1 MYSNSCG
8 IVCVAKRQISKAAP
22 CGKEKEQ
29 MKTITEITRQK
40 PTPPQIRLAA
50 YCRVSSDSSDQLH
63 SFAAQIKY
71 YSEYCK
77 RHPEYK
83 FVDIYADEG
92 ITGTSM
98 EKRDDFR
105 RMLRDC
111 KKGLIDR
118 IIVKSMSRFARN
130 TEEMLTAL
138 RALEQMEVSVYFEE
152 QGLDTKSMNS
162 EMFATF
168 PGMVAQQE
176 SVSISQNMRWS
187 YKKRMESGEF
197 NCCAPAYGFDLI
209 NGKLVINETEA
220 AVIRRIFD
228 LYLQGIGMQTIANI
242 LNDEGTLDVIKIT
255 RKLREINVDVYFEE
269 QGIHSI
275 DPASEFYITIY
286 GSIAQSE
293 SENISANVKW
303 GKAQSSKQGNVPFQC
318 KHFLGYTKNADG
330 EIEIVPEEAEIIRE
344 IYERYLSGE
353 SLYGI
358 KCYLE
363 EKGIPTPAGC
373 SVWRQETIRSILSN
387 EKYKGDA
394 IINKTYVS
402 DCISKRVKV
411 NNGERNKYYIENNHP
426 AIIDAGT
433 FARVQEEI
441 ARRSGKPKVKQ
452 KGTKTELSRY
462 SSKYALSELLI
473 CGECR
478 TPYRRCTWTAKGK
491 RKIVWRCINRLD
503 YGKKYCHH
511 SPSIEESLLQDAVM
525 RAIMQTAKQNVEVL
539 KTLKIHIGMGLTD
552 EITEDKTLDIQIR
565 IAEID
570 AEFQKMLK
578 SVSAVN
584 ADGIDEERITEL
596 MNEKQRLTVQLEQY
610 AAMRQKRE
618 SAKSRLDEIFTILD
632 GLQNHPMEYD
642 DTLVRQIIECV
653 VVESKE
659 KIKVVFIGVT
669 EIEMTL

>member
-228 LYLQGIGMQTIANI
+228 LYLQGVGMQTIANI
-242 LNDEGTLDVIKIT
+242 LNNEGV
-255 RKLREINVDVYFEE
+255 RRQYGRE
-269 QGIHSI
+269 
-275 DPASEFYITIY
+275 
-286 GSIAQSE
+286 
-293 SENISANVKW
+293 KW
-303 GKAQSSKQGNVPFQC
+303 HHTTVNYV
-318 KHFLGYTKNADG
+318 LNN
-330 EIEIVPEEAEIIRE
+330 
-344 IYERYLSGE
+344 ER
-353 SLYGI
+353 
-358 KCYLE
+358 
-363 EKGIPTPAGC
+363 
-373 SVWRQETIRSILSN
+373 
-387 EKYKGDA
+387 YKGDA
-394 IINKTYVS
+394 LLQKQITTQTLPFKKQRNHGEQPMYYVENSNPAIVSRETYEAVQALIKSRQPSCKRKAKTYPLTRTLLCPDCGHTFRRQVVNGTAYWLCAAKATNKT
-402 DCISKRVKV
+402 DCAWRRVKEDEV
-411 NNGERNKYYIENNHP
+411 YAAFNLMIRKVQANREYLLGTLIRQLEELQYRTTGSQQRIKE
-426 AIIDAGT
+426 ID
-433 FARVQEEI
+433 REI
-441 ARRSGKPKVKQ
+441 ADLTAQNLVLTRLHGKGV
-452 KGTKTELSRY
+452 LNAADY
-462 SSKYALSELLI
+462 
-473 CGECR
+473 
-478 TPYRRCTWTAKGK
+478 TAQS
-491 RKIVWRCINRLD
+491 D
-503 YGKKYCHH
+503 
-511 SPSIEESLLQDAVM
+511 
-525 RAIMQTAKQNVEVL
+525 VL
-539 KTLKIHIGMGLTD
+539 ENK
-552 EITEDKTLDIQIR
+552 
-565 IAEID
+565 
-570 AEFQKMLK
+570 
-578 SVSAVN
+578 
-584 ADGIDEERITEL
+584 ITEL
-596 MNEKQRLTVQLEQY
+596 RIERRAKITDSDENEMLEELKMLNDILKEVEIGIDFDAELFEQTVDSITVDSNELLTFHL
-610 AAMRQKRE
+610 AGGI
-618 SAKSRLDEIFTILD
+618 SL
-632 GLQNHPMEYD
+632 P
-642 DTLVRQIIECV
+642 
-653 VVESKE
+653 E
-659 KIKVVFIGVT
+659 KIREKGRCYQA
-669 EIEMTL
+669 

>member
-242 LNDEGTLDVIKIT
+242 LNNEGV
-255 RKLREINVDVYFEE
+255 RRQYGRE
-269 QGIHSI
+269 
-275 DPASEFYITIY
+275 
-286 GSIAQSE
+286 
-293 SENISANVKW
+293 KW
-303 GKAQSSKQGNVPFQC
+303 HHTTVNYV
-318 KHFLGYTKNADG
+318 LNN
-330 EIEIVPEEAEIIRE
+330 
-344 IYERYLSGE
+344 ER
-353 SLYGI
+353 
-358 KCYLE
+358 
-363 EKGIPTPAGC
+363 
-373 SVWRQETIRSILSN
+373 
-387 EKYKGDA
+387 YKGDA
-394 IINKTYVS
+394 LLQKQITTQTLPFKKQRNHGEQPMYYVENSNPAIVSRETYEAVQALIKSRQPSCKRKAKNYPLTRMLLCPDCGHTFRRQVVNGTAYWLCAAKATNKT
-402 DCISKRVKV
+402 DCAWRRVK
-411 NNGERNKYYIENNHP
+411 ENEVYATFNLMIRKVQ
-426 AIIDAGT
+426 ANREYLLSTLIRQLEELQYRTTGSQQRIKEID
-433 FARVQEEI
+433 REI
-441 ARRSGKPKVKQ
+441 ADLMAQNLV
-452 KGTKTELSRY
+452 LSRLHGKGVLNAADY
-462 SSKYALSELLI
+462 
-473 CGECR
+473 
-478 TPYRRCTWTAKGK
+478 TAQS
-491 RKIVWRCINRLD
+491 D
-503 YGKKYCHH
+503 
-511 SPSIEESLLQDAVM
+511 
-525 RAIMQTAKQNVEVL
+525 VL
-539 KTLKIHIGMGLTD
+539 ENK
-552 EITEDKTLDIQIR
+552 
-565 IAEID
+565 
-570 AEFQKMLK
+570 
-578 SVSAVN
+578 
-584 ADGIDEERITEL
+584 ITEL
-596 MNEKQRLTVQLEQY
+596 RIERRTKITDSDENEMLEELKMLNDILKEVEISIDFDAELFDQTVDSITVDSNELLTFHL
-610 AAMRQKRE
+610 AGGI
-618 SAKSRLDEIFTILD
+618 SL
-632 GLQNHPMEYD
+632 P
-642 DTLVRQIIECV
+642 
-653 VVESKE
+653 E
-659 KIKVVFIGVT
+659 KIREKGRCYQA
-669 EIEMTL
+669 

>member
-8 IVCVAKRQISKAAP
+8 IVCVAAGISGNKADRESA
-22 CGKEKEQ
+22 GKEKAQ

-40 PTPPQIRLAA
+40 PAPPQIRLAA

-242 LNDEGTLDVIKIT
+242 LNNEGVRRQYGREKWHHTTVNYVLNNERYMGDALLQKQITTQTLPFKKQLNHGEQPMYYVENSNPAIVSRETYGAVQALIKSRQPSCKRKAKNYPLTKTLLCPDCGHTFRRQVVNGTAYWLCAAKATNKTDCAWRRVKEDEVYAAFNLMIRKLQANREYLLGTLIRQLEELQYRTTGSQQRVKEID
-255 RKLREINVDVYFEE
+255 REIADLTAQNLVLSRLHGKGVLNAADY
-269 QGIHSI
+269 
-275 DPASEFYITIY
+275 T
-286 GSIAQSE
+286 AQSDVL
-293 SENISANVKW
+293 ENK
-303 GKAQSSKQGNVPFQC
+303 
-318 KHFLGYTKNADG
+318 
-330 EIEIVPEEAEIIRE
+330 
-344 IYERYLSGE
+344 
-353 SLYGI
+353 
-358 KCYLE
+358 
-363 EKGIPTPAGC
+363 
-373 SVWRQETIRSILSN
+373 
-387 EKYKGDA
+387 
-394 IINKTYVS
+394 
-402 DCISKRVKV
+402 
-411 NNGERNKYYIENNHP
+411 
-426 AIIDAGT
+426 
-433 FARVQEEI
+433 
-441 ARRSGKPKVKQ
+441 
-452 KGTKTELSRY
+452 
-462 SSKYALSELLI
+462 
-473 CGECR
+473 
-478 TPYRRCTWTAKGK
+478 
-491 RKIVWRCINRLD
+491 
-503 YGKKYCHH
+503 
-511 SPSIEESLLQDAVM
+511 
-525 RAIMQTAKQNVEVL
+525 
-539 KTLKIHIGMGLTD
+539 
-552 EITEDKTLDIQIR
+552 
-565 IAEID
+565 
-570 AEFQKMLK
+570 
-578 SVSAVN
+578 
-584 ADGIDEERITEL
+584 ITEL
-596 MNEKQRLTVQLEQY
+596 RIERRAKITDSDENE
-610 AAMRQKRE
+610 M
-618 SAKSRLDEIFTILD
+618 LDELKMLNDILK
-632 GLQNHPMEYD
+632 G
-642 DTLVRQIIECV
+642 
-653 VVESKE
+653 VEIGIGFDAELFEQTVDSITVDSNELLTFHLAGGISLPE
-659 KIKVVFIGVT
+659 KIREKGRCYKR
-669 EIEMTL
+669 

>member
-29 MKTITEITRQK
+29 MKTITEITRQR

-152 QGLDTKSMNS
+152 QGLDTESMNS

-168 PGMVAQQE
+168 PGMIAQQE

-209 NGKLVINETEA
+209 SGKLVINETEA

-228 LYLQGIGMQTIANI
+228 LYLQGVGMQTIANI
-242 LNDEGTLDVIKIT
+242 LNNEGV
-255 RKLREINVDVYFEE
+255 RRQYGRE
-269 QGIHSI
+269 
-275 DPASEFYITIY
+275 
-286 GSIAQSE
+286 
-293 SENISANVKW
+293 KW
-303 GKAQSSKQGNVPFQC
+303 HHTTVNYV
-318 KHFLGYTKNADG
+318 LNN
-330 EIEIVPEEAEIIRE
+330 
-344 IYERYLSGE
+344 ER
-353 SLYGI
+353 
-358 KCYLE
+358 
-363 EKGIPTPAGC
+363 
-373 SVWRQETIRSILSN
+373 
-387 EKYKGDA
+387 YKGDA
-394 IINKTYVS
+394 LLQKQITTQTLPFKKQRNHGEQPMYYVENSNPAIVSRETYEAVQALIKSRQPSCKRKAKNYPLTRTLLCPDCGHTFRRQVVNGTAYWLCAAKATNKT
-402 DCISKRVKV
+402 DCAWRRVKEDEV
-411 NNGERNKYYIENNHP
+411 YAAFNLMIRKVQANREYLLGALIRQLEELQYRTTGSQQRIKE
-426 AIIDAGT
+426 ID
-433 FARVQEEI
+433 REI
-441 ARRSGKPKVKQ
+441 ADLTAQNLV
-452 KGTKTELSRY
+452 LSRLHGKGVLNAADY
-462 SSKYALSELLI
+462 
-473 CGECR
+473 
-478 TPYRRCTWTAKGK
+478 TAQS
-491 RKIVWRCINRLD
+491 D
-503 YGKKYCHH
+503 
-511 SPSIEESLLQDAVM
+511 
-525 RAIMQTAKQNVEVL
+525 VL
-539 KTLKIHIGMGLTD
+539 ENK
-552 EITEDKTLDIQIR
+552 
-565 IAEID
+565 
-570 AEFQKMLK
+570 
-578 SVSAVN
+578 
-584 ADGIDEERITEL
+584 ITEL
-596 MNEKQRLTVQLEQY
+596 RIERRAKITDSDENEMLEELKMLNDILKEVEIGIGFDAELFEQTVDSITVDSNERLTFHL
-610 AAMRQKRE
+610 AGGI
-618 SAKSRLDEIFTILD
+618 SL
-632 GLQNHPMEYD
+632 P
-642 DTLVRQIIECV
+642 
-653 VVESKE
+653 E
-659 KIKVVFIGVT
+659 KIREKGRCYQA
-669 EIEMTL
+669 

>member
-1 MYSNSCG
+1 
-8 IVCVAKRQISKAAP
+8 
-22 CGKEKEQ
+22 

-176 SVSISQNMRWS
+176 IVSISQNMRWS

-242 LNDEGTLDVIKIT
+242 LNNEGVRRQYG
-255 RKLREINVDVYFEE
+255 RK
-269 QGIHSI
+269 
-275 DPASEFYITIY
+275 
-286 GSIAQSE
+286 
-293 SENISANVKW
+293 KW
-303 GKAQSSKQGNVPFQC
+303 HHTTVNYV
-318 KHFLGYTKNADG
+318 LNN
-330 EIEIVPEEAEIIRE
+330 
-344 IYERYLSGE
+344 ER
-353 SLYGI
+353 
-358 KCYLE
+358 
-363 EKGIPTPAGC
+363 
-373 SVWRQETIRSILSN
+373 
-387 EKYKGDA
+387 YKGDA
-394 IINKTYVS
+394 LLQKQITTLTLPFKKQRNHGEQPMYYVENSNPAIVSQETYEAVQALIKSRQPSYKRKAKTYPLTRTLFCPDCGHTFRRQVVNGTAYWLCAAKATNKT
-402 DCISKRVKV
+402 DCVWRRVKEDEV
-411 NNGERNKYYIENNHP
+411 YAAFNLMIRKVQANREYLLGTLIRQLEELQYRTTGSQQRIKE
-426 AIIDAGT
+426 ID
-433 FARVQEEI
+433 REI
-441 ARRSGKPKVKQ
+441 ADLTAQNLV
-452 KGTKTELSRY
+452 LSRLHGKGVLNAADY
-462 SSKYALSELLI
+462 
-473 CGECR
+473 
-478 TPYRRCTWTAKGK
+478 TAQS
-491 RKIVWRCINRLD
+491 D
-503 YGKKYCHH
+503 
-511 SPSIEESLLQDAVM
+511 
-525 RAIMQTAKQNVEVL
+525 VL
-539 KTLKIHIGMGLTD
+539 ENK
-552 EITEDKTLDIQIR
+552 
-565 IAEID
+565 
-570 AEFQKMLK
+570 
-578 SVSAVN
+578 
-584 ADGIDEERITEL
+584 ITEL
-596 MNEKQRLTVQLEQY
+596 RIERRTKITDSDENEMLDELKMLNDILKEVEIGIDFDAELFEQTVDSITVDSNELLTFHLAGGISLPEKSVRKDGATKHESSKHTTWLCLKQRHH
-610 AAMRQKRE
+610 
-618 SAKSRLDEIFTILD
+618 
-632 GLQNHPMEYD
+632 NHQ
-642 DTLVRQIIECV
+642 RN
-653 VVESKE
+653 
-659 KIKVVFIGVT
+659 
-669 EIEMTL
+669 

>member
-1 MYSNSCG
+1 
-8 IVCVAKRQISKAAP
+8 
-22 CGKEKEQ
+22 

-40 PTPPQIRLAA
+40 PAPAQIRLAA

-220 AVIRRIFD
+220 VVIRRIFD

-242 LNDEGTLDVIKIT
+242 LNNEGV
-255 RKLREINVDVYFEE
+255 RRQYGRE
-269 QGIHSI
+269 
-275 DPASEFYITIY
+275 
-286 GSIAQSE
+286 
-293 SENISANVKW
+293 KW
-303 GKAQSSKQGNVPFQC
+303 HHTTVNYV
-318 KHFLGYTKNADG
+318 LNN
-330 EIEIVPEEAEIIRE
+330 
-344 IYERYLSGE
+344 ER
-353 SLYGI
+353 
-358 KCYLE
+358 
-363 EKGIPTPAGC
+363 
-373 SVWRQETIRSILSN
+373 
-387 EKYKGDA
+387 YKGDA
-394 IINKTYVS
+394 LLQKQITTQTLPFKKQRNHGEQPMYYVENSNPAIVSRETYEAVQALIKSRQPSCKRKAKIYPLTRTLLCPDCGHTFRRQVVNGTAYWLCAAKASSKT
-402 DCISKRVKV
+402 DCAWRRVKEDEV
-411 NNGERNKYYIENNHP
+411 YATFNLMIRKVQANREYLLGTLIQQLEELQYRTTGSQQRVKE
-426 AIIDAGT
+426 ID
-433 FARVQEEI
+433 REI
-441 ARRSGKPKVKQ
+441 ADLTAQNLV
-452 KGTKTELSRY
+452 LSRLHGKGVLNAADY
-462 SSKYALSELLI
+462 
-473 CGECR
+473 
-478 TPYRRCTWTAKGK
+478 TAQS
-491 RKIVWRCINRLD
+491 D
-503 YGKKYCHH
+503 
-511 SPSIEESLLQDAVM
+511 
-525 RAIMQTAKQNVEVL
+525 VL
-539 KTLKIHIGMGLTD
+539 ENK
-552 EITEDKTLDIQIR
+552 
-565 IAEID
+565 
-570 AEFQKMLK
+570 
-578 SVSAVN
+578 
-584 ADGIDEERITEL
+584 ITEL
-596 MNEKQRLTVQLEQY
+596 RIERRAKITDSDENE
-610 AAMRQKRE
+610 M
-618 SAKSRLDEIFTILD
+618 LDELKMLNDILK
-632 GLQNHPMEYD
+632 E
-642 DTLVRQIIECV
+642 
-653 VVESKE
+653 VEIGIDFDAELFEQTVDSITVDSNELLTFHLAGGISLPE
-659 KIKVVFIGVT
+659 KIREKGRCCQA
-669 EIEMTL
+669 

>member
-22 CGKEKEQ
+22 CRKEKEK

-228 LYLQGIGMQTIANI
+228 LYLQGVGMQTIANI
-242 LNDEGTLDVIKIT
+242 LNNEGV
-255 RKLREINVDVYFEE
+255 RRQYGRE
-269 QGIHSI
+269 
-275 DPASEFYITIY
+275 
-286 GSIAQSE
+286 
-293 SENISANVKW
+293 KW
-303 GKAQSSKQGNVPFQC
+303 HHTTVNYV
-318 KHFLGYTKNADG
+318 LNN
-330 EIEIVPEEAEIIRE
+330 
-344 IYERYLSGE
+344 ER
-353 SLYGI
+353 
-358 KCYLE
+358 
-363 EKGIPTPAGC
+363 
-373 SVWRQETIRSILSN
+373 
-387 EKYKGDA
+387 YKGDA
-394 IINKTYVS
+394 LLQKQITTQTLPFKRQLNHGEQPMYYVENSNPAIVSRETYEAVQALIKSRQPSCKRKAKNYPLTKTLLCPDCGHTFRRQVVNGTAYWLCAAKATNKT
-402 DCISKRVKV
+402 DCVWRRVKEDEV
-411 NNGERNKYYIENNHP
+411 YAAFNLMIRKVQANREYLLGTLIRQLEELQYRTTGSQQRVKE
-426 AIIDAGT
+426 ID
-433 FARVQEEI
+433 REI
-441 ARRSGKPKVKQ
+441 ADLTAQNLVLSRLHGKGVLNAADYTAQSDVLENKI
-452 KGTKTELSRY
+452 TELRIERRAKITDSDENEMLDELKMLNDILKGVEIGIGFDAELFEQTVD
-462 SSKYALSELLI
+462 SITVESSELLTFHLAGGI
-473 CGECR
+473 
-478 TPYRRCTWTAKGK
+478 
-491 RKIVWRCINRLD
+491 
-503 YGKKYCHH
+503 
-511 SPSIEESLLQDAVM
+511 SL
-525 RAIMQTAKQNVEVL
+525 
-539 KTLKIHIGMGLTD
+539 
-552 EITEDKTLDIQIR
+552 
-565 IAEID
+565 
-570 AEFQKMLK
+570 
-578 SVSAVN
+578 
-584 ADGIDEERITEL
+584 
-596 MNEKQRLTVQLEQY
+596 
-610 AAMRQKRE
+610 
-618 SAKSRLDEIFTILD
+618 
-632 GLQNHPMEYD
+632 P
-642 DTLVRQIIECV
+642 
-653 VVESKE
+653 E
-659 KIKVVFIGVT
+659 KIREKGRCYQA
-669 EIEMTL
+669 

>member
-22 CGKEKEQ
+22 CRKEKEK

-220 AVIRRIFD
+220 AVIRRIFN
-228 LYLQGIGMQTIANI
+228 LYLQGIGMQAIANI
-242 LNDEGTLDVIKIT
+242 LNNEGV
-255 RKLREINVDVYFEE
+255 RRQYGRE
-269 QGIHSI
+269 
-275 DPASEFYITIY
+275 
-286 GSIAQSE
+286 
-293 SENISANVKW
+293 KW
-303 GKAQSSKQGNVPFQC
+303 HHTTVNYV
-318 KHFLGYTKNADG
+318 LNN
-330 EIEIVPEEAEIIRE
+330 
-344 IYERYLSGE
+344 ER
-353 SLYGI
+353 
-358 KCYLE
+358 
-363 EKGIPTPAGC
+363 
-373 SVWRQETIRSILSN
+373 
-387 EKYKGDA
+387 YKGDA
-394 IINKTYVS
+394 LLQKQITTQALPFKKQRNHGEQPMYYVENSNPAIVSRETYEAVQALIKSRQPSCKRKAKTYPLTRTLLCPDCGHTFRRQVVNGTAYWLCAEKATNKT
-402 DCISKRVKV
+402 DCAWRRVKEDEMYAAFNLMIRKV
-411 NNGERNKYYIENNHP
+411 QANREYLLGTLIRQLEEVQYRTTGSQQRIKE
-426 AIIDAGT
+426 ID
-433 FARVQEEI
+433 REI
-441 ARRSGKPKVKQ
+441 ADLMAQNLV
-452 KGTKTELSRY
+452 LSRLHGKGVLNAADY
-462 SSKYALSELLI
+462 
-473 CGECR
+473 
-478 TPYRRCTWTAKGK
+478 TAQS
-491 RKIVWRCINRLD
+491 D
-503 YGKKYCHH
+503 
-511 SPSIEESLLQDAVM
+511 
-525 RAIMQTAKQNVEVL
+525 VL
-539 KTLKIHIGMGLTD
+539 ENK
-552 EITEDKTLDIQIR
+552 
-565 IAEID
+565 
-570 AEFQKMLK
+570 
-578 SVSAVN
+578 
-584 ADGIDEERITEL
+584 ITEL
-596 MNEKQRLTVQLEQY
+596 RIERRTKITDSDGNKMLEELKMLSDILKEVEIGIGFDAELFEQTVD
-610 AAMRQKRE
+610 
-618 SAKSRLDEIFTILD
+618 SIT
-632 GLQNHPMEYD
+632 
-642 DTLVRQIIECV
+642 
-653 VVESKE
+653 VESNELLTFHLAGGISLPE
-659 KIKVVFIGVT
+659 KIREKGRCYKR
-669 EIEMTL
+669 

>member
-1 MYSNSCG
+1 
-8 IVCVAKRQISKAAP
+8 
-22 CGKEKEQ
+22 

-40 PTPPQIRLAA
+40 PAPAQIRLAA

-209 NGKLVINETEA
+209 NGELVINETEA

-242 LNDEGTLDVIKIT
+242 LNNEGV
-255 RKLREINVDVYFEE
+255 RRQYGREKW
-269 QGIHSI
+269 HH
-275 DPASEFYITIY
+275 TT
-286 GSIAQSE
+286 
-293 SENISANVKW
+293 VKYVL
-303 GKAQSSKQGNVPFQC
+303 N
-318 KHFLGYTKNADG
+318 N
-330 EIEIVPEEAEIIRE
+330 
-344 IYERYLSGE
+344 ER
-353 SLYGI
+353 
-358 KCYLE
+358 
-363 EKGIPTPAGC
+363 
-373 SVWRQETIRSILSN
+373 
-387 EKYKGDA
+387 YKGDA
-394 IINKTYVS
+394 LLQKQITTQTLPFKKQRNHGEQPMYYVENSNPAIVSRETYEAVQALIKSRQPSCKRKAKNYPLTRTLLCPDCGHTFRRQVVNGTAYWLCAAKASSKT
-402 DCISKRVKV
+402 DCAWRRVKEDEV
-411 NNGERNKYYIENNHP
+411 YAAFSLMIRKVQANREYLLGTLIRQLEELQYRTTGSQQRIKE
-426 AIIDAGT
+426 ID
-433 FARVQEEI
+433 REI
-441 ARRSGKPKVKQ
+441 ADLTAQNLVLSRLHGKGVLNATDYTAQSDVLENKI
-452 KGTKTELSRY
+452 TELRIERRTKITDSDENEMLEELKMLNDILKEVEIGIDFNAELFEQTVD
-462 SSKYALSELLI
+462 SITVDSNELLI
-473 CGECR
+473 FHLAG
-478 TPYRRCTWTAKGK
+478 G
-491 RKIVWRCINRLD
+491 I
-503 YGKKYCHH
+503 
-511 SPSIEESLLQDAVM
+511 SL
-525 RAIMQTAKQNVEVL
+525 
-539 KTLKIHIGMGLTD
+539 
-552 EITEDKTLDIQIR
+552 
-565 IAEID
+565 
-570 AEFQKMLK
+570 
-578 SVSAVN
+578 
-584 ADGIDEERITEL
+584 
-596 MNEKQRLTVQLEQY
+596 
-610 AAMRQKRE
+610 
-618 SAKSRLDEIFTILD
+618 
-632 GLQNHPMEYD
+632 P
-642 DTLVRQIIECV
+642 
-653 VVESKE
+653 E
-659 KIKVVFIGVT
+659 KIREKGRCYQA
-669 EIEMTL
+669 

>member
-22 CGKEKEQ
+22 CRKEKEK

-50 YCRVSSDSSDQLH
+50 YCRVSSDSRDQLP
-63 SFAAQIKY
+63 SFAAQITY

-242 LNDEGTLDVIKIT
+242 LNNEGVRRQYG
-255 RKLREINVDVYFEE
+255 RK
-269 QGIHSI
+269 
-275 DPASEFYITIY
+275 
-286 GSIAQSE
+286 
-293 SENISANVKW
+293 KW
-303 GKAQSSKQGNVPFQC
+303 HHTTVNYV
-318 KHFLGYTKNADG
+318 LNN
-330 EIEIVPEEAEIIRE
+330 
-344 IYERYLSGE
+344 ER
-353 SLYGI
+353 
-358 KCYLE
+358 
-363 EKGIPTPAGC
+363 
-373 SVWRQETIRSILSN
+373 
-387 EKYKGDA
+387 YKGDA
-394 IINKTYVS
+394 LLQKQITTQALPFKKQRNHGEQPMYYVENSNPAIVSRETYEAVQALIKSRQPSCKRKAKTYPLTRTLLCPDCGHTFRRQVVNGTAYWLCAEKATNKT
-402 DCISKRVKV
+402 DCAWRRVKEDEV
-411 NNGERNKYYIENNHP
+411 YAAFNLMIRKVQANREYLLGTLIRQLEELQYRTTGSQQRIKE
-426 AIIDAGT
+426 ID
-433 FARVQEEI
+433 REI
-441 ARRSGKPKVKQ
+441 ADLMAQNLV
-452 KGTKTELSRY
+452 LSRLHGKGVLNAADY
-462 SSKYALSELLI
+462 
-473 CGECR
+473 
-478 TPYRRCTWTAKGK
+478 TAQS
-491 RKIVWRCINRLD
+491 D
-503 YGKKYCHH
+503 
-511 SPSIEESLLQDAVM
+511 
-525 RAIMQTAKQNVEVL
+525 VL
-539 KTLKIHIGMGLTD
+539 ENK
-552 EITEDKTLDIQIR
+552 
-565 IAEID
+565 
-570 AEFQKMLK
+570 
-578 SVSAVN
+578 
-584 ADGIDEERITEL
+584 ITEL
-596 MNEKQRLTVQLEQY
+596 RIERRTKITDSDENKMLEELKMLSDILKEVETGIGFDAELFEQTVD
-610 AAMRQKRE
+610 
-618 SAKSRLDEIFTILD
+618 SIT
-632 GLQNHPMEYD
+632 
-642 DTLVRQIIECV
+642 
-653 VVESKE
+653 VESNELLTFHLAGGISLPE
-659 KIKVVFIGVT
+659 KIREKGRCYKR
-669 EIEMTL
+669 

>member
-40 PTPPQIRLAA
+40 STPPQIRLAA

-242 LNDEGTLDVIKIT
+242 LNNEGV
-255 RKLREINVDVYFEE
+255 RRQYGRE
-269 QGIHSI
+269 
-275 DPASEFYITIY
+275 
-286 GSIAQSE
+286 
-293 SENISANVKW
+293 KW
-303 GKAQSSKQGNVPFQC
+303 HHTTVNYV
-318 KHFLGYTKNADG
+318 LNN
-330 EIEIVPEEAEIIRE
+330 
-344 IYERYLSGE
+344 ER
-353 SLYGI
+353 
-358 KCYLE
+358 
-363 EKGIPTPAGC
+363 
-373 SVWRQETIRSILSN
+373 
-387 EKYKGDA
+387 YKGDA
-394 IINKTYVS
+394 LLQKQITTQTLPFKKQRNHGEQPMYYVENSNPAIVSRETYEAVQALIKSRQPSCKRKAKNYPLTRTLLCPDCGHTFRRQVVNGTAYWLCAAKATNKT
-402 DCISKRVKV
+402 DCVWRRVKEDEV
-411 NNGERNKYYIENNHP
+411 YAAFDLMIRKVQANREYLLGTLIRQLEELQYRTTGSQQRIKE
-426 AIIDAGT
+426 ID
-433 FARVQEEI
+433 REI
-441 ARRSGKPKVKQ
+441 ADLTAQNLV
-452 KGTKTELSRY
+452 LSRLHGKGVLNAADY
-462 SSKYALSELLI
+462 
-473 CGECR
+473 
-478 TPYRRCTWTAKGK
+478 TAQS
-491 RKIVWRCINRLD
+491 D
-503 YGKKYCHH
+503 
-511 SPSIEESLLQDAVM
+511 
-525 RAIMQTAKQNVEVL
+525 VL
-539 KTLKIHIGMGLTD
+539 ENK
-552 EITEDKTLDIQIR
+552 
-565 IAEID
+565 
-570 AEFQKMLK
+570 
-578 SVSAVN
+578 
-584 ADGIDEERITEL
+584 ITEL
-596 MNEKQRLTVQLEQY
+596 RIERRAKITDSDENEMLEELKMLNDILKEVEIGIDFDAELFEQTVDSITVDSNELLTFHL
-610 AAMRQKRE
+610 AGGI
-618 SAKSRLDEIFTILD
+618 SL
-632 GLQNHPMEYD
+632 P
-642 DTLVRQIIECV
+642 
-653 VVESKE
+653 E
-659 KIKVVFIGVT
+659 KIREKGRCYQA
-669 EIEMTL
+669 

>member
-1 MYSNSCG
+1 
-8 IVCVAKRQISKAAP
+8 
-22 CGKEKEQ
+22 
-29 MKTITEITRQK
+29 MKTITEITQQK

-83 FVDIYADEG
+83 FVDIYADEC

-242 LNDEGTLDVIKIT
+242 LNDEGV
-255 RKLREINVDVYFEE
+255 RRQYGREKWHHTTVN
-269 QGIHSI
+269 
-275 DPASEFYITIY
+275 YIL
-286 GSIAQSE
+286 
-293 SENISANVKW
+293 NN
-303 GKAQSSKQGNVPFQC
+303 
-318 KHFLGYTKNADG
+318 
-330 EIEIVPEEAEIIRE
+330 
-344 IYERYLSGE
+344 ER
-353 SLYGI
+353 
-358 KCYLE
+358 
-363 EKGIPTPAGC
+363 
-373 SVWRQETIRSILSN
+373 
-387 EKYKGDA
+387 YKGDA
-394 IINKTYVS
+394 LLQKQITTQTLPFKKQRNHGEQPMYYVENSNPAIVSRETYEAVQALIKSRQPSCKRKAKTYPLTRMLLCPDCGHTFRRQVVNGTAYWLCAAKATNKT
-402 DCISKRVKV
+402 DCAWRRVKEDEV
-411 NNGERNKYYIENNHP
+411 YATFNLMIRKVQANREYLLGTLIRQLEELQYRTTGSQQRVKE
-426 AIIDAGT
+426 ID
-433 FARVQEEI
+433 REI
-441 ARRSGKPKVKQ
+441 ADLTAQNLV
-452 KGTKTELSRY
+452 LSRLHGKGVLNAADY
-462 SSKYALSELLI
+462 
-473 CGECR
+473 
-478 TPYRRCTWTAKGK
+478 TAQS
-491 RKIVWRCINRLD
+491 D
-503 YGKKYCHH
+503 
-511 SPSIEESLLQDAVM
+511 
-525 RAIMQTAKQNVEVL
+525 VL
-539 KTLKIHIGMGLTD
+539 ENK
-552 EITEDKTLDIQIR
+552 
-565 IAEID
+565 
-570 AEFQKMLK
+570 
-578 SVSAVN
+578 
-584 ADGIDEERITEL
+584 ITEL
-596 MNEKQRLTVQLEQY
+596 RIERRAKITDSDENE
-610 AAMRQKRE
+610 M
-618 SAKSRLDEIFTILD
+618 LDELKMLNDILK
-632 GLQNHPMEYD
+632 G
-642 DTLVRQIIECV
+642 
-653 VVESKE
+653 VEIGIDFDAELFKQTVDSITVDSNELLTFHLAGGISLPE
-659 KIKVVFIGVT
+659 KIREKGRCYQA
-669 EIEMTL
+669 

>member
-8 IVCVAKRQISKAAP
+8 IVCVAKRQISKAVP

-77 RHPEYK
+77 RYPEYK

-242 LNDEGTLDVIKIT
+242 LNNEGVRRQYG
-255 RKLREINVDVYFEE
+255 RK
-269 QGIHSI
+269 
-275 DPASEFYITIY
+275 
-286 GSIAQSE
+286 
-293 SENISANVKW
+293 KW
-303 GKAQSSKQGNVPFQC
+303 HHTTVNYV
-318 KHFLGYTKNADG
+318 LNN
-330 EIEIVPEEAEIIRE
+330 
-344 IYERYLSGE
+344 ER
-353 SLYGI
+353 
-358 KCYLE
+358 
-363 EKGIPTPAGC
+363 
-373 SVWRQETIRSILSN
+373 
-387 EKYKGDA
+387 YKGDA
-394 IINKTYVS
+394 LLQKQITTQTLPFKKQRNHGEQPMYYVENSNPAIVSRETYEAVQALIKSRQPSCKRKAKNYPLTRTLLCPDCGHTFRRQVVNGTTYWLCAAKATNKT
-402 DCISKRVKV
+402 DCAWRRVKEDEV
-411 NNGERNKYYIENNHP
+411 YAAFNLMIRKVQANREYLLGTLIRQLEELQYRTTGSQQRIKE
-426 AIIDAGT
+426 ID
-433 FARVQEEI
+433 REI
-441 ARRSGKPKVKQ
+441 ADLTAQNIV
-452 KGTKTELSRY
+452 LSRLHGKGVLNAADY
-462 SSKYALSELLI
+462 
-473 CGECR
+473 
-478 TPYRRCTWTAKGK
+478 TAQS
-491 RKIVWRCINRLD
+491 D
-503 YGKKYCHH
+503 
-511 SPSIEESLLQDAVM
+511 
-525 RAIMQTAKQNVEVL
+525 VL
-539 KTLKIHIGMGLTD
+539 ENK
-552 EITEDKTLDIQIR
+552 
-565 IAEID
+565 
-570 AEFQKMLK
+570 
-578 SVSAVN
+578 
-584 ADGIDEERITEL
+584 ITEL
-596 MNEKQRLTVQLEQY
+596 RIERRTKITDSDENEMLEELKMLNDILKEAEIGIGFDAELFEQTVDSITVESNERLTFHL
-610 AAMRQKRE
+610 AGGI
-618 SAKSRLDEIFTILD
+618 SL
-632 GLQNHPMEYD
+632 P
-642 DTLVRQIIECV
+642 
-653 VVESKE
+653 E
-659 KIKVVFIGVT
+659 KIREKGRCYRQ
-669 EIEMTL
+669 

>member
-29 MKTITEITRQK
+29 MKTITEITQQK

-228 LYLQGIGMQTIANI
+228 LYLQGVGMQTIANI
-242 LNDEGTLDVIKIT
+242 LNNEGV
-255 RKLREINVDVYFEE
+255 RRQYGRE
-269 QGIHSI
+269 
-275 DPASEFYITIY
+275 
-286 GSIAQSE
+286 
-293 SENISANVKW
+293 KW
-303 GKAQSSKQGNVPFQC
+303 HHTTVNYV
-318 KHFLGYTKNADG
+318 LNN
-330 EIEIVPEEAEIIRE
+330 
-344 IYERYLSGE
+344 ER
-353 SLYGI
+353 
-358 KCYLE
+358 
-363 EKGIPTPAGC
+363 
-373 SVWRQETIRSILSN
+373 
-387 EKYKGDA
+387 YKGDA
-394 IINKTYVS
+394 LLQKQITTQTLPFKKQLNHGEQPMYYVENSNPAIVSRETYEAVQALIKSRQPSCKRKAKNYPLTRTLLCPECGHTFRRQVVNGTAYWLCAAKATNKT
-402 DCISKRVKV
+402 DCAWRRVKEDEV
-411 NNGERNKYYIENNHP
+411 YAAFNLMIRKVQANREYLLGTLIRQLEELQYRTTGSQQRIKE
-426 AIIDAGT
+426 ID
-433 FARVQEEI
+433 REI
-441 ARRSGKPKVKQ
+441 ADLTAQNLV
-452 KGTKTELSRY
+452 LSRLHGKGVLNAADY
-462 SSKYALSELLI
+462 
-473 CGECR
+473 
-478 TPYRRCTWTAKGK
+478 TAQS
-491 RKIVWRCINRLD
+491 D
-503 YGKKYCHH
+503 
-511 SPSIEESLLQDAVM
+511 
-525 RAIMQTAKQNVEVL
+525 VL
-539 KTLKIHIGMGLTD
+539 ENK
-552 EITEDKTLDIQIR
+552 
-565 IAEID
+565 
-570 AEFQKMLK
+570 
-578 SVSAVN
+578 
-584 ADGIDEERITEL
+584 ITEL
-596 MNEKQRLTVQLEQY
+596 RIERRTKITDSDENEMLEELKMLNDILKEVEIGIDFDAELFEQMVDSITVDSNELLTFHL
-610 AAMRQKRE
+610 AGGI
-618 SAKSRLDEIFTILD
+618 SL
-632 GLQNHPMEYD
+632 P
-642 DTLVRQIIECV
+642 
-653 VVESKE
+653 E
-659 KIKVVFIGVT
+659 KIREKGRCYRQ
-669 EIEMTL
+669 

>member
-1 MYSNSCG
+1 MMQAASVQPQKTVRIIPATIDTKTAITQNY
-8 IVCVAKRQISKAAP
+8 RQL
-22 CGKEKEQ
+22 
-29 MKTITEITRQK
+29 RV
-40 PTPPQIRLAA
+40 AA
-50 YCRVSSDSSDQLH
+50 YCRVSTKQDEQLNSYEVQRTH
-63 SFAAQIKY
+63 YEERIRTEPKWSLVGIFADK
-71 YSEYCK
+71 
-77 RHPEYK
+77 
-83 FVDIYADEG
+83 G

-98 EKRDDFR
+98 KKRDEFNK
-105 RMLRDC
+105 MLRLC
-111 KKGLIDR
+111 YKGKIDM
-118 IIVKSMSRFARN
+118 IIVKSISRFARN
-130 TEEMLTAL
+130 
-138 RALEQMEVSVYFEE
+138 
-152 QGLDTKSMNS
+152 
-162 EMFATF
+162 
-168 PGMVAQQE
+168 
-176 SVSISQNMRWS
+176 
-187 YKKRMESGEF
+187 
-197 NCCAPAYGFDLI
+197 
-209 NGKLVINETEA
+209 
-220 AVIRRIFD
+220 
-228 LYLQGIGMQTIANI
+228 
-242 LNDEGTLDVIKIT
+242 TLDVIKIT

-303 GKAQSSKQGNVPFQC
+303 GKAQSAKQGNVPFQC

-363 EKGIPTPAGC
+363 AKEIPTPAGC

-503 YGKKYCHH
+503 FGKKYCRN
-511 SPSIEESLLQDAVM
+511 SPTVEESILQRAVM
-525 RAIMQTAKQNVEVL
+525 AAIMKTAARNTEVL
-539 KTLKIHIGMGLTD
+539 QTLKLHIGMGL
-552 EITEDKTLDIQIR
+552 EGERSEDNSIDLQVQ

-570 AEFQKMLK
+570 AEFRKMLDR
-578 SVSAVN
+578 VSTETVEAF
-584 ADGIDEERITEL
+584 DEETATRL
-596 MNEKQRLTVQLEQY
+596 MNEKSRLQQQLGSIADAEQR
-610 AAMRQKRE
+610 RE
-618 SAKSRLDEIFTILD
+618 NAKSRLDDIYMILD
-632 GLQNHPMEYD
+632 GIKNRPMEYD
-642 DTLVRQIIECV
+642 DQIVRQLLECMV
-653 VVESKE
+653 VDSKE
-659 KIKVVFIGVT
+659 RITVIFKGGIEVVQPLT
-669 EIEMTL
+669 E

>member
-29 MKTITEITRQK
+29 MKTITEITQQK

-83 FVDIYADEG
+83 FVDIYADEC

-242 LNDEGTLDVIKIT
+242 LNDEGV
-255 RKLREINVDVYFEE
+255 RRQYGRE
-269 QGIHSI
+269 
-275 DPASEFYITIY
+275 
-286 GSIAQSE
+286 
-293 SENISANVKW
+293 KW
-303 GKAQSSKQGNVPFQC
+303 HHTTVNYV
-318 KHFLGYTKNADG
+318 LNN
-330 EIEIVPEEAEIIRE
+330 
-344 IYERYLSGE
+344 ER
-353 SLYGI
+353 
-358 KCYLE
+358 
-363 EKGIPTPAGC
+363 
-373 SVWRQETIRSILSN
+373 
-387 EKYKGDA
+387 YKGDA
-394 IINKTYVS
+394 LLQKQITTQTLPFKKQRNHGEQPMYYVENSNPAIVTRETYEAVQALIKSRQPSYKRKAKNYPLTRTLLCPDCGHTFRRQVVNGTAYWLCAAKATNKT
-402 DCISKRVKV
+402 DCAWRRVKEDEV
-411 NNGERNKYYIENNHP
+411 YAAFNLMIRKVQANREYLLGTLIRQLEELQYRTTGSQQRIKE
-426 AIIDAGT
+426 ID
-433 FARVQEEI
+433 REI
-441 ARRSGKPKVKQ
+441 ADLTAQNLV
-452 KGTKTELSRY
+452 LSRLHGKGVLNAADY
-462 SSKYALSELLI
+462 
-473 CGECR
+473 
-478 TPYRRCTWTAKGK
+478 TAQS
-491 RKIVWRCINRLD
+491 D
-503 YGKKYCHH
+503 
-511 SPSIEESLLQDAVM
+511 
-525 RAIMQTAKQNVEVL
+525 VL
-539 KTLKIHIGMGLTD
+539 ENK
-552 EITEDKTLDIQIR
+552 
-565 IAEID
+565 
-570 AEFQKMLK
+570 
-578 SVSAVN
+578 
-584 ADGIDEERITEL
+584 ITEL
-596 MNEKQRLTVQLEQY
+596 RIERRAKITDSDENEMLEELKMLNDILKEVEIGIGFDAELFEQMVDSITVDSNELLTFHL
-610 AAMRQKRE
+610 AGGI
-618 SAKSRLDEIFTILD
+618 SL
-632 GLQNHPMEYD
+632 P
-642 DTLVRQIIECV
+642 
-653 VVESKE
+653 E
-659 KIKVVFIGVT
+659 KIREKGRCYQA
-669 EIEMTL
+669 

>member
-1 MYSNSCG
+1 
-8 IVCVAKRQISKAAP
+8 
-22 CGKEKEQ
+22 

-168 PGMVAQQE
+168 PGMIAQQE

-228 LYLQGIGMQTIANI
+228 LYLQGVGMQTIANI
-242 LNDEGTLDVIKIT
+242 LNNEGV
-255 RKLREINVDVYFEE
+255 RRQYGRE
-269 QGIHSI
+269 
-275 DPASEFYITIY
+275 
-286 GSIAQSE
+286 
-293 SENISANVKW
+293 KW
-303 GKAQSSKQGNVPFQC
+303 HHTTVNYV
-318 KHFLGYTKNADG
+318 LNN
-330 EIEIVPEEAEIIRE
+330 
-344 IYERYLSGE
+344 ER
-353 SLYGI
+353 
-358 KCYLE
+358 
-363 EKGIPTPAGC
+363 
-373 SVWRQETIRSILSN
+373 
-387 EKYKGDA
+387 YKGDA
-394 IINKTYVS
+394 LLQKQITTQTLPFKKQLNHGEQPMYYVENSNPAIVSRETYEAVQALIKSRQPRCKRKAKNYPLTRTLLCPDCGHTFRRQVVNGTAYWLCAAKATNKT
-402 DCISKRVKV
+402 DCAWRRVKEDEV
-411 NNGERNKYYIENNHP
+411 YAAFNLMIRKVQANREYLLGTLIRQLEELQYRTTGSQQRIKE
-426 AIIDAGT
+426 ID
-433 FARVQEEI
+433 REI
-441 ARRSGKPKVKQ
+441 ADLTAQNLVLTRLHGKGVLNAADYTAQSDVLENKI
-452 KGTKTELSRY
+452 TELRIERRTKITDSDENEMLEELKMLNDILKGVEIGIGFDAELFEQTVD
-462 SSKYALSELLI
+462 SITVESSELLTFHLAGGI
-473 CGECR
+473 
-478 TPYRRCTWTAKGK
+478 
-491 RKIVWRCINRLD
+491 
-503 YGKKYCHH
+503 
-511 SPSIEESLLQDAVM
+511 SL
-525 RAIMQTAKQNVEVL
+525 
-539 KTLKIHIGMGLTD
+539 
-552 EITEDKTLDIQIR
+552 
-565 IAEID
+565 
-570 AEFQKMLK
+570 
-578 SVSAVN
+578 
-584 ADGIDEERITEL
+584 
-596 MNEKQRLTVQLEQY
+596 
-610 AAMRQKRE
+610 
-618 SAKSRLDEIFTILD
+618 
-632 GLQNHPMEYD
+632 P
-642 DTLVRQIIECV
+642 
-653 VVESKE
+653 E
-659 KIKVVFIGVT
+659 KIREKGRCYQA
-669 EIEMTL
+669 

>member
-77 RHPEYK
+77 RYPEYK

-242 LNDEGTLDVIKIT
+242 LNNEGVRRQYG
-255 RKLREINVDVYFEE
+255 RK
-269 QGIHSI
+269 
-275 DPASEFYITIY
+275 
-286 GSIAQSE
+286 
-293 SENISANVKW
+293 KW
-303 GKAQSSKQGNVPFQC
+303 HHTTVNYV
-318 KHFLGYTKNADG
+318 LNN
-330 EIEIVPEEAEIIRE
+330 
-344 IYERYLSGE
+344 ER
-353 SLYGI
+353 
-358 KCYLE
+358 
-363 EKGIPTPAGC
+363 
-373 SVWRQETIRSILSN
+373 
-387 EKYKGDA
+387 YKGDA
-394 IINKTYVS
+394 LLQKQITTQTLPFKKQRNHGEQPMYYVENSNPAIVSRETYEAVQALIKSRQPSCKRKAKNYPLTRTLLCPDCGHTFRRQVVNGTTYWLCAAKATNKT
-402 DCISKRVKV
+402 DCAWRRVKEDEV
-411 NNGERNKYYIENNHP
+411 YAAFNLMIRKVQANREYLLGTLIRQLEELQYRTTGSQQRIKE
-426 AIIDAGT
+426 ID
-433 FARVQEEI
+433 REI
-441 ARRSGKPKVKQ
+441 ADLTAQNIV
-452 KGTKTELSRY
+452 LSRLHGKGVLNAADY
-462 SSKYALSELLI
+462 
-473 CGECR
+473 
-478 TPYRRCTWTAKGK
+478 TAQS
-491 RKIVWRCINRLD
+491 D
-503 YGKKYCHH
+503 
-511 SPSIEESLLQDAVM
+511 
-525 RAIMQTAKQNVEVL
+525 VL
-539 KTLKIHIGMGLTD
+539 ENK
-552 EITEDKTLDIQIR
+552 
-565 IAEID
+565 
-570 AEFQKMLK
+570 
-578 SVSAVN
+578 
-584 ADGIDEERITEL
+584 ITEL
-596 MNEKQRLTVQLEQY
+596 RIERRTKITDSDENEMLEELKMLNDILKEAEIGIGFDAELFEQTVDSITVESNERLTFHL
-610 AAMRQKRE
+610 AGGI
-618 SAKSRLDEIFTILD
+618 SL
-632 GLQNHPMEYD
+632 P
-642 DTLVRQIIECV
+642 
-653 VVESKE
+653 E
-659 KIKVVFIGVT
+659 KIREKGRCYRQ
-669 EIEMTL
+669 

>member
-1 MYSNSCG
+1 
-8 IVCVAKRQISKAAP
+8 
-22 CGKEKEQ
+22 

-242 LNDEGTLDVIKIT
+242 LNDEGV
-255 RKLREINVDVYFEE
+255 RRQYGRE
-269 QGIHSI
+269 
-275 DPASEFYITIY
+275 
-286 GSIAQSE
+286 
-293 SENISANVKW
+293 KW
-303 GKAQSSKQGNVPFQC
+303 HHTTVNYV
-318 KHFLGYTKNADG
+318 LNN
-330 EIEIVPEEAEIIRE
+330 
-344 IYERYLSGE
+344 ER
-353 SLYGI
+353 
-358 KCYLE
+358 
-363 EKGIPTPAGC
+363 
-373 SVWRQETIRSILSN
+373 
-387 EKYKGDA
+387 YKGDA
-394 IINKTYVS
+394 LLQKQITTQTLPFKKQRNHGEQPMYYVENSNPAIVSRETYEAVQALIKNRQPSCKRKAKNYPLTRTLLCPDCGHTFRRQVVNGTAYWLCAAKATNKT
-402 DCISKRVKV
+402 DCVWRRVKEDEV
-411 NNGERNKYYIENNHP
+411 YAAFNLMIRKVQANREYLLGTLIRQLEELQYRTTGSQQRIKE
-426 AIIDAGT
+426 ID
-433 FARVQEEI
+433 REI
-441 ARRSGKPKVKQ
+441 ADLTAQNLV
-452 KGTKTELSRY
+452 LSRLHGKGVLNAADY
-462 SSKYALSELLI
+462 
-473 CGECR
+473 
-478 TPYRRCTWTAKGK
+478 TAQS
-491 RKIVWRCINRLD
+491 D
-503 YGKKYCHH
+503 
-511 SPSIEESLLQDAVM
+511 
-525 RAIMQTAKQNVEVL
+525 VL
-539 KTLKIHIGMGLTD
+539 ENK
-552 EITEDKTLDIQIR
+552 
-565 IAEID
+565 
-570 AEFQKMLK
+570 
-578 SVSAVN
+578 
-584 ADGIDEERITEL
+584 ITEL
-596 MNEKQRLTVQLEQY
+596 RIERRAKITDSDENEMLEELKMLNDILKEVEIGIDFDAELFEQTVDSITVDSNELLTFHL
-610 AAMRQKRE
+610 AGGI
-618 SAKSRLDEIFTILD
+618 SL
-632 GLQNHPMEYD
+632 P
-642 DTLVRQIIECV
+642 
-653 VVESKE
+653 E
-659 KIKVVFIGVT
+659 KIREKGRCYQA
-669 EIEMTL
+669 

>member
-1 MYSNSCG
+1 MLQKEL
-8 IVCVAKRQISKAAP
+8 AKRLKARYDT
-22 CGKEKEQ
+22 
-29 MKTITEITRQK
+29 KTDGNGWLE
-40 PTPPQIRLAA
+40 
-50 YCRVSSDSSDQLH
+50 VSSDGIPLCR
-63 SFAAQIKY
+63 IKY
-71 YSEYCK
+71 NGQFLSNADQNLSDEYRSKIADIQDEISTVREYVGLYEHAPQMKAANVSEYRQLASFGDTVLAATYSEKNGFMFCTWKQNADGDSVFWGDYS
-77 RHPEYK
+77 PNYEYVK
-83 FVDIYADEG
+83 EAFAVR
-92 ITGTSM
+92 S
-98 EKRDDFR
+98 
-105 RMLRDC
+105 
-111 KKGLIDR
+111 GLVSKDR
-118 IIVKSMSRFARN
+118 LF
-130 TEEMLTAL
+130 
-138 RALEQMEVSVYFEE
+138 
-152 QGLDTKSMNS
+152 S
-162 EMFATF
+162 EN
-168 PGMVAQQE
+168 E
-176 SVSISQNMRWS
+176 S
-187 YKKRMESGEF
+187 
-197 NCCAPAYGFDLI
+197 AYL
-209 NGKLVINETEA
+209 
-220 AVIRRIFD
+220 
-228 LYLQGIGMQTIANI
+228 
-242 LNDEGTLDVIKIT
+242 
-255 RKLREINVDVYFEE
+255 
-269 QGIHSI
+269 

-303 GKAQSSKQGNVPFQC
+303 GKAQSTKQGNVPFQC

-344 IYERYLSGE
+344 IYEQYLSGE

-363 EKGIPTPAGC
+363 EKEIPTPAGC

-402 DCISKRVKV
+402 DCISKRVKA

-462 SSKYALSELLI
+462 SSRYALSELLI

-525 RAIMQTAKQNVEVL
+525 RAVMQTAKQNVEVL

-552 EITEDKTLDIQIR
+552 EVTEDKTLDIQIR

-578 SVSAVN
+578 AVSADN

-610 AAMRQKRE
+610 AAVRQKRE

-642 DTLVRQIIECV
+642 DKLVRQIIECI

-659 KIKVVFIGVT
+659 KIRVVFIGGT
-669 EIEMTL
+669 EIEIAL

>member
-1 MYSNSCG
+1 
-8 IVCVAKRQISKAAP
+8 
-22 CGKEKEQ
+22 

-138 RALEQMEVSVYFEE
+138 RSLEQMEVSVYFEE

-228 LYLQGIGMQTIANI
+228 LYLQGYGTLAIAKMLNEDGIPRKHGYEKWLPSSINYVLNNERYMGDALLQKSYTTETLPFRKMKNDGRLPQYYVENSNPAIVSRETFQAAQNLLRSRKTERCKRKSYPLTGKLRCPECGRVFRHQVVNGKAHWIGSCRSSGATDCQHRHVREDIVYDIFTDMVIKLKTYRGELLGTLIHQMETMQDRTSRNQERIRQIDKEIADLGAKNHVIARLHTSGAMNAADYAMQTSEIGNRLTELRIERRQKLTEDEDDQLLATLKDLNGI
-242 LNDEGTLDVIKIT
+242 LDEYEPTV
-255 RKLREINVDVYFEE
+255 
-269 QGIHSI
+269 
-275 DPASEFYITIY
+275 EFDN
-286 GSIAQSE
+286 GL
-293 SENISANVKW
+293 
-303 GKAQSSKQGNVPFQC
+303 F
-318 KHFLGYTKNADG
+318 D
-330 EIEIVPEEAEIIRE
+330 EIV
-344 IYERYLSGE
+344 E
-353 SLYGI
+353 SITVDSSEQLTFKLIGGI
-358 KCYLE
+358 ALTEQIPK
-363 EKGIPTPAGC
+363 KG
-373 SVWRQETIRSILSN
+373 R
-387 EKYKGDA
+387 
-394 IINKTYVS
+394 
-402 DCISKRVKV
+402 
-411 NNGERNKYYIENNHP
+411 
-426 AIIDAGT
+426 
-433 FARVQEEI
+433 
-441 ARRSGKPKVKQ
+441 
-452 KGTKTELSRY
+452 
-462 SSKYALSELLI
+462 
-473 CGECR
+473 
-478 TPYRRCTWTAKGK
+478 
-491 RKIVWRCINRLD
+491 
-503 YGKKYCHH
+503 
-511 SPSIEESLLQDAVM
+511 
-525 RAIMQTAKQNVEVL
+525 
-539 KTLKIHIGMGLTD
+539 
-552 EITEDKTLDIQIR
+552 
-565 IAEID
+565 
-570 AEFQKMLK
+570 
-578 SVSAVN
+578 
-584 ADGIDEERITEL
+584 
-596 MNEKQRLTVQLEQY
+596 
-610 AAMRQKRE
+610 
-618 SAKSRLDEIFTILD
+618 
-632 GLQNHPMEYD
+632 
-642 DTLVRQIIECV
+642 
-653 VVESKE
+653 
-659 KIKVVFIGVT
+659 
-669 EIEMTL
+669 

>member
-22 CGKEKEQ
+22 CRKEKEK

-220 AVIRRIFD
+220 AVIRRIFN
-228 LYLQGIGMQTIANI
+228 LYLEGIGMQAIANI
-242 LNDEGTLDVIKIT
+242 LNDEGV
-255 RKLREINVDVYFEE
+255 RRQYGREKWY
-269 QGIHSI
+269 HT
-275 DPASEFYITIY
+275 TISY
-286 GSIAQSE
+286 VL
-293 SENISANVKW
+293 NN
-303 GKAQSSKQGNVPFQC
+303 
-318 KHFLGYTKNADG
+318 
-330 EIEIVPEEAEIIRE
+330 
-344 IYERYLSGE
+344 ER
-353 SLYGI
+353 
-358 KCYLE
+358 
-363 EKGIPTPAGC
+363 
-373 SVWRQETIRSILSN
+373 
-387 EKYKGDA
+387 YKGDA
-394 IINKTYVS
+394 LLQKQITTQTLPFKKQFNHGERPMYYVENSNPAIVSRETYDAVQALIKSRQPSCKRKAKNYPLTRMLLCPDCGHTFRRQVVNGTAYWLCAAKATNKT
-402 DCISKRVKV
+402 DCAWRRVKEDEVYAAFNLMIRKVQANREYLLGTLIRQFEELQYRTTGSQQRIKEIDREIADLTAQNLVLSRLHGKRVLNAADYTAQSDV
-411 NNGERNKYYIENNHP
+411 LENK
-426 AIIDAGT
+426 
-433 FARVQEEI
+433 
-441 ARRSGKPKVKQ
+441 
-452 KGTKTELSRY
+452 
-462 SSKYALSELLI
+462 
-473 CGECR
+473 
-478 TPYRRCTWTAKGK
+478 
-491 RKIVWRCINRLD
+491 
-503 YGKKYCHH
+503 
-511 SPSIEESLLQDAVM
+511 
-525 RAIMQTAKQNVEVL
+525 
-539 KTLKIHIGMGLTD
+539 
-552 EITEDKTLDIQIR
+552 
-565 IAEID
+565 
-570 AEFQKMLK
+570 
-578 SVSAVN
+578 
-584 ADGIDEERITEL
+584 ITEL
-596 MNEKQRLTVQLEQY
+596 RIERRTKITDSDENE
-610 AAMRQKRE
+610 M
-618 SAKSRLDEIFTILD
+618 LDELKMLNDILKEVEIGID
-632 GLQNHPMEYD
+632 FDAELFEQTVDNI
-642 DTLVRQIIECV
+642 T
-653 VVESKE
+653 VESNELLTFHLAGGISLPE
-659 KIKVVFIGVT
+659 KIREKGRCYQA
-669 EIEMTL
+669 

>member
-22 CGKEKEQ
+22 CRKEKEK

-220 AVIRRIFD
+220 AVIRRIFN
-228 LYLQGIGMQTIANI
+228 LYLEGIGMQAIANI
-242 LNDEGTLDVIKIT
+242 LNDEGV
-255 RKLREINVDVYFEE
+255 RRQYGRE
-269 QGIHSI
+269 
-275 DPASEFYITIY
+275 
-286 GSIAQSE
+286 
-293 SENISANVKW
+293 KW
-303 GKAQSSKQGNVPFQC
+303 HHTTVNYV
-318 KHFLGYTKNADG
+318 LNN
-330 EIEIVPEEAEIIRE
+330 
-344 IYERYLSGE
+344 ER
-353 SLYGI
+353 
-358 KCYLE
+358 
-363 EKGIPTPAGC
+363 
-373 SVWRQETIRSILSN
+373 
-387 EKYKGDA
+387 YKGDA
-394 IINKTYVS
+394 LLQKQITTQALPFKKQRNHGEQPMYYVENSNPAIVSRETYDAVQALIKSRQPSCKRKTKNYPLTRTLLCPDCGHIFRRQVVNGTAYWICAAKATNKT
-402 DCISKRVKV
+402 DCAWRRVKEDEV
-411 NNGERNKYYIENNHP
+411 YTAFNLMIRKLSANREYLLGALIRQLEELQYRTTGSQQRIKE
-426 AIIDAGT
+426 ID
-433 FARVQEEI
+433 REI
-441 ARRSGKPKVKQ
+441 ADLTAQNLV
-452 KGTKTELSRY
+452 LSRLHGKGVLNAADY
-462 SSKYALSELLI
+462 
-473 CGECR
+473 
-478 TPYRRCTWTAKGK
+478 TAQS
-491 RKIVWRCINRLD
+491 D
-503 YGKKYCHH
+503 
-511 SPSIEESLLQDAVM
+511 
-525 RAIMQTAKQNVEVL
+525 VL
-539 KTLKIHIGMGLTD
+539 ENK
-552 EITEDKTLDIQIR
+552 
-565 IAEID
+565 
-570 AEFQKMLK
+570 
-578 SVSAVN
+578 
-584 ADGIDEERITEL
+584 ITEL
-596 MNEKQRLTVQLEQY
+596 RIER
-610 AAMRQKRE
+610 R
-618 SAKSRLDEIFTILD
+618 AKITDSDEDEMLD
-632 GLQNHPMEYD
+632 GLKLLNDILTETELGTDFDAELFGQTVD
-642 DTLVRQIIECV
+642 SIT
-653 VVESKE
+653 VESNELLTFHLAGGISLPE
-659 KIKVVFIGVT
+659 KIREKGRCYKR
-669 EIEMTL
+669 

>member
-1 MYSNSCG
+1 MLDVFELLWYC
-8 IVCVAKRQISKAAP
+8 VCCQKAEQQGNP
-22 CGKEKEQ
+22 LQKGEMQ

-83 FVDIYADEG
+83 IVDIYADEG

-242 LNDEGTLDVIKIT
+242 LNDEGVRRQYG
-255 RKLREINVDVYFEE
+255 RK
-269 QGIHSI
+269 
-275 DPASEFYITIY
+275 
-286 GSIAQSE
+286 
-293 SENISANVKW
+293 KW
-303 GKAQSSKQGNVPFQC
+303 HHTTVNYV
-318 KHFLGYTKNADG
+318 LNN
-330 EIEIVPEEAEIIRE
+330 
-344 IYERYLSGE
+344 ER
-353 SLYGI
+353 
-358 KCYLE
+358 
-363 EKGIPTPAGC
+363 
-373 SVWRQETIRSILSN
+373 
-387 EKYKGDA
+387 YKGDA
-394 IINKTYVS
+394 LLQKQITTQTLPFKKQRNHGEQLMYYVENSNPAIVSRETYEAVQALIKSRQPSCKRKAKTYLLTRTLLCPDCGHTFRRQVVNGTAYWICAAKATNKT
-402 DCISKRVKV
+402 DCAWRRVKEDEV
-411 NNGERNKYYIENNHP
+411 YAAFNLMIRKVQANREYLLGTLIRQLEELQYRTTGSQQRIKE
-426 AIIDAGT
+426 ID
-433 FARVQEEI
+433 REI
-441 ARRSGKPKVKQ
+441 ADLTAQNLV
-452 KGTKTELSRY
+452 LSRLHGKGVLNAADY
-462 SSKYALSELLI
+462 
-473 CGECR
+473 
-478 TPYRRCTWTAKGK
+478 TAQS
-491 RKIVWRCINRLD
+491 D
-503 YGKKYCHH
+503 
-511 SPSIEESLLQDAVM
+511 
-525 RAIMQTAKQNVEVL
+525 VL
-539 KTLKIHIGMGLTD
+539 ENK
-552 EITEDKTLDIQIR
+552 
-565 IAEID
+565 
-570 AEFQKMLK
+570 
-578 SVSAVN
+578 
-584 ADGIDEERITEL
+584 ITEL
-596 MNEKQRLTVQLEQY
+596 RIERRAKITDSDENE
-610 AAMRQKRE
+610 M
-618 SAKSRLDEIFTILD
+618 LDELKMLNDILKEVEIGID
-632 GLQNHPMEYD
+632 FDAELFEQTVNSIM
-642 DTLVRQIIECV
+642 
-653 VVESKE
+653 VESNELLTFHLAGGISLPE
-659 KIKVVFIGVT
+659 KIREKGRCYRQ
-669 EIEMTL
+669 

>member
-1 MYSNSCG
+1 
-8 IVCVAKRQISKAAP
+8 
-22 CGKEKEQ
+22 

-130 TEEMLTAL
+130 TEEMLTVL

-242 LNDEGTLDVIKIT
+242 LNDEGVCRQYG
-255 RKLREINVDVYFEE
+255 RK
-269 QGIHSI
+269 
-275 DPASEFYITIY
+275 
-286 GSIAQSE
+286 
-293 SENISANVKW
+293 KW
-303 GKAQSSKQGNVPFQC
+303 HHTTVNYV
-318 KHFLGYTKNADG
+318 LNN
-330 EIEIVPEEAEIIRE
+330 
-344 IYERYLSGE
+344 ER
-353 SLYGI
+353 
-358 KCYLE
+358 
-363 EKGIPTPAGC
+363 
-373 SVWRQETIRSILSN
+373 
-387 EKYKGDA
+387 YKGDA
-394 IINKTYVS
+394 LLQKQITTQTLPFKKQRNHGEQPMYYVENSNPAIVSRETYEAVQALIKSRQPSCKRKAKNYPLTRTLLCPDCGHTFRRQVVNGTAYWLCAAKATNKT
-402 DCISKRVKV
+402 DCAWRRVKEDEV
-411 NNGERNKYYIENNHP
+411 YAAFNLMIRKVQANREYLLGTLIRQLEELQYRTTGSQQRIKE
-426 AIIDAGT
+426 ID
-433 FARVQEEI
+433 REI
-441 ARRSGKPKVKQ
+441 ADLTAQNLV
-452 KGTKTELSRY
+452 LSRLHGKGVLNAADY
-462 SSKYALSELLI
+462 
-473 CGECR
+473 
-478 TPYRRCTWTAKGK
+478 TAQS
-491 RKIVWRCINRLD
+491 D
-503 YGKKYCHH
+503 
-511 SPSIEESLLQDAVM
+511 
-525 RAIMQTAKQNVEVL
+525 VL
-539 KTLKIHIGMGLTD
+539 ENK
-552 EITEDKTLDIQIR
+552 
-565 IAEID
+565 
-570 AEFQKMLK
+570 
-578 SVSAVN
+578 
-584 ADGIDEERITEL
+584 ITEL
-596 MNEKQRLTVQLEQY
+596 RIERRTKITDSDENEMLEELKMLNDILKEVEIGIDFDAELFEQTVDSITVDSNELLTFHLAGGISLPEKSVRKDGATKHESSKHTTWLCLKRRHHNHQR
-610 AAMRQKRE
+610 
-618 SAKSRLDEIFTILD
+618 S
-632 GLQNHPMEYD
+632 
-642 DTLVRQIIECV
+642 
-653 VVESKE
+653 
-659 KIKVVFIGVT
+659 
-669 EIEMTL
+669 